1 MLNSFESRPLG
12 EAAHCPTESDR
23 RCDDRSHDGSHD
35 GSHHRSHD
43 DADDAPGTESEVQPD
58 PEFTSHEEWIHAIS
72 HGLGFVAAL
81 VGLVVLLLATFDQ
94 GPTRHFIAA
103 AIFGITLTILYGSST
118 LYHGLPESDYKKFF
132 RKLDHIAIYLLI
144 AGTYTPFVVI
154 KMPDDSGWMVL
165 AVVWGLAALG
175 ITLELVRNSSTR
187 RTSLGLYLL
196 MGWLAV
202 FALQPLFKTL
212 EPMGLALLVL
222 GGLTYTVGV
231 IFYAWNKL
239 PYNHAVWHGFVL
251 GGSTLHFAS
260 VLGFVIP

>member
-1 MLNSFESRPLG
+1 MSESFKIRPSG
-12 EAAHCPTESDR
+12 ELSSQAEYSDR
-23 RCDDRSHDGSHD
+23 
-35 GSHHRSHD
+35 
-43 DADDAPGTESEVQPD
+43 
-58 PEFTSHEEWIHAIS
+58 EEWIHAIS

-81 VGLVVLLLATFDQ
+81 VGLVVLLVATYDH
-94 GPTRHFIAA
+94 GPTLHLMSV
-103 AIFGITLTILYGSST
+103 AIFGITLVVLYGSST
-118 LYHGLPESDYKKFF
+118 IYHGLPESDYKRIF

-154 KMPDDSGWMVL
+154 KMPDAAGWTVL

-202 FALQPLFKTL
+202 YALQPLFTIL
-212 EPMGLALLVL
+212 EPMSLALLVL

-231 IFYAWNKL
+231 IFYAWHKL

-260 VLGFVIP
+260 VIVFVIP

>member
-1 MLNSFESRPLG
+1 MLNPPQSQPLG
-12 EAAHCPTESDR
+12 KSAGCPTESDR
-23 RCDDRSHDGSHD
+23 DGYRDGDRARG
-35 GSHHRSHD
+35 GKRRT
-43 DADDAPGTESEVQPD
+43 TETEGPTD
-58 PEFTSHEEWIHAIS
+58 TEFTLREERIHAIS
-72 HGLGFVAAL
+72 HGVGFVAAV
-81 VGLVVLLLATFDQ
+81 VGLVVLLVATFDH
-94 GPTRHFIAA
+94 GPTTNLIAA
-103 AIFGITLTILYGSST
+103 AIFGITLTILYATST
-118 LYHGLPESDYKKFF
+118 LYHGLPESEYRQIF

-154 KMPDDSGWMVL
+154 KMPGESGWTVL
-165 AVVWGLAALG
+165 AIVWGLAALG
-175 ITLELVRNSSTR
+175 IAQELVRNSTTR

-231 IFYAWNKL
+231 IFYVWQKL

-260 VLGFVIP
+260 VIGFVIP

>member
-12 EAAHCPTESDR
+12 DSGRRPADSDR
-23 RCDDRSHDGSHD
+23 GHDNGHDNGHDGD
-35 GSHHRSHD
+35 VIG
-43 DADDAPGTESEVQPD
+43 ADEGPNTESEVPPD

-81 VGLVVLLLATFDQ
+81 VGLVVLLVATFDH

-202 FALQPLFKTL
+202 FALQPLFATL
-212 EPMGLALLVL
+212 EPMGLALLIL
-222 GGLTYTVGV
+222 GGLTYTIGV
-231 IFYAWNKL
+231 IFYAWHKL

>member
-1 MLNSFESRPLG
+1 MLSPLQSQPLG
-12 EAAHCPTESDR
+12 KSAGCPVESDGDGYRDDGGGGRGGNR
-23 RCDDRSHDGSHD
+23 RSTETEVPT
-35 GSHHRSHD
+35 
-43 DADDAPGTESEVQPD
+43 DAEYTLR
-58 PEFTSHEEWIHAIS
+58 EERIHAIS

-81 VGLVVLLLATFDQ
+81 VGLVVLLIATFDH
-94 GPTRHFIAA
+94 GPTTHLIAA
-103 AIFGITLTILYGSST
+103 AIFGITLTILYAAST
-118 LYHGLPESDYKKFF
+118 LYHGLPESEYRQIF

-154 KMPDDSGWMVL
+154 KMPGESGWTVL
-165 AVVWGLAALG
+165 AIVWGLAALG
-175 ITLELVRNSSTR
+175 VTQELVRNSKTR

-231 IFYAWNKL
+231 IFYAWQKL

-260 VLGFVIP
+260 VIGFVIP

>member
-1 MLNSFESRPLG
+1 MSESFKIRPSG
-12 EAAHCPTESDR
+12 ELSSQAEYSDR
-23 RCDDRSHDGSHD
+23 
-35 GSHHRSHD
+35 
-43 DADDAPGTESEVQPD
+43 
-58 PEFTSHEEWIHAIS
+58 EEWIHAIS

-81 VGLVVLLLATFDQ
+81 VGLVVLLVATYDH
-94 GPTRHFIAA
+94 GPTLHLMSV
-103 AIFGITLTILYGSST
+103 AIFGITLVVLYGSST
-118 LYHGLPESDYKKFF
+118 IYHGLPESDYKRIF

-154 KMPDDSGWMVL
+154 KMPDAAGWTVL

-202 FALQPLFKTL
+202 YALQPLFAIL
-212 EPMGLALLVL
+212 EPMSLALLVL

-231 IFYAWNKL
+231 IFYAWHKL

-260 VLGFVIP
+260 VIVFVIP

>member
-1 MLNSFESRPLG
+1 MSESFKIRPSG
-12 EAAHCPTESDR
+12 ELSSQAEYSDR
-23 RCDDRSHDGSHD
+23 
-35 GSHHRSHD
+35 
-43 DADDAPGTESEVQPD
+43 
-58 PEFTSHEEWIHAIS
+58 EEWIHAIS
-72 HGLGFVAAL
+72 HGLGFIAAL
-81 VGLVVLLLATFDQ
+81 VGLVVLLAATYDH
-94 GPTRHFIAA
+94 GPTRHLMSV
-103 AIFGITLTILYGSST
+103 AIFGITLVVLYGSST
-118 LYHGLPESDYKKFF
+118 IYHGLPESDYKRIF

-154 KMPDDSGWMVL
+154 KMPDAAGWTVL
-165 AVVWGLAALG
+165 AVVWGLAAIG

-202 FALQPLFKTL
+202 YALQPLFAIL
-212 EPMGLALLVL
+212 EPMSLALLVL

-231 IFYAWNKL
+231 IFYAWHKL

-260 VLGFVIP
+260 VIAFVIP

>member
-1 MLNSFESRPLG
+1 MSESPNIRLS
-12 EAAHCPTESDR
+12 EKVASNTEFSDR
-23 RCDDRSHDGSHD
+23 
-35 GSHHRSHD
+35 
-43 DADDAPGTESEVQPD
+43 
-58 PEFTSHEEWIHAIS
+58 EEWIHAIS

-81 VGLVVLLLATFDQ
+81 VGLVALLVATYDQ
-94 GPTRHFIAA
+94 GPTRHLIGV
-103 AIFGITLTILYGSST
+103 AIFGITLAFLYGSSM
-118 LYHGLPESDYKKFF
+118 LYHGLPESDYKRLF

-144 AGTYTPFVVI
+144 AGTYTPFIVI
-154 KMPDDSGWMVL
+154 KMPDESGWTVL
-165 AVVWGLAALG
+165 ALVWGLAALG
-175 ITLELVRNSSTR
+175 IILEVVRNSTTR

-231 IFYAWNKL
+231 IFYAWHKL

-260 VLGFVIP
+260 VIGFVIP

>member
-1 MLNSFESRPLG
+1 MSESFTIRPSG
-12 EAAHCPTESDR
+12 ELSSKAEYSDR
-23 RCDDRSHDGSHD
+23 
-35 GSHHRSHD
+35 
-43 DADDAPGTESEVQPD
+43 
-58 PEFTSHEEWIHAIS
+58 EEWIHAIS
-72 HGLGFVAAL
+72 HGLGFIAAL
-81 VGLVVLLLATFDQ
+81 VGLVVLLAATYDH
-94 GPTRHFIAA
+94 GPTLHLMSV
-103 AIFGITLTILYGSST
+103 AIFGITLVVLYGSST
-118 LYHGLPESDYKKFF
+118 IYHGLPESDYKRIF

-154 KMPDDSGWMVL
+154 KMPDAAGWTVL

-187 RTSLGLYLL
+187 RTSLGLYLI

-202 FALQPLFKTL
+202 YALQPLFAIL
-212 EPMGLALLVL
+212 EPMSLALLVL

-231 IFYAWNKL
+231 IFYAWHKL

-260 VLGFVIP
+260 VIAFVIP

>member
-12 EAAHCPTESDR
+12 ESGRCPTESDR
-23 RCDDRSHDGSHD
+23 RYHDRSRNHDA
-35 GSHHRSHD
+35 
-43 DADDAPGTESEVQPD
+43 DADAVDDAPSTESDVPPD

-81 VGLVVLLLATFDQ
+81 AGLATLLVATFDQ

-202 FALQPLFKTL
+202 FALQPLFEIL
-212 EPMGLALLVL
+212 EPMGLVLLVL

-231 IFYAWNKL
+231 IFYAWQKL